1 MEVLSNFV
9 VFEGG
14 DGSGTTTQLEMLRRR
29 FSAPASSLARFWSTF
44 EPTDGPI
51 GRLIRSGLRA
61 ETSLLPD
68 TMAYLF
74 SADRNEHLH
83 AKGGIIE
90 HAANGE
96 LVISDRYVLSSL
108 VYQGIVCGDSLPKLL
123 NNDFPA
129 PELLFFF
136 DIDPQIALKR
146 MENRPVQEIYE
157 YLDFQIMVQQRYKTL
172 LPYYADNG
180 AKVAVI
186 DASKPAEAVAEEVWT
201 ELQKMPIFKIGNRE

>member
-1 MEVLSNFV
+1 MKILGNFA

-14 DGSGTTTQLEMLRRR
+14 DGSGTTTQIEMLRRR
-29 FSAPASSLARFWSTF
+29 FDPPTSPRLWPTF

-61 ETSLLPD
+61 ETGLLPD

-90 HAANGE
+90 HAASGE
-96 LVISDRYVLSSL
+96 LVVSDRYVLSSL
-108 VYQGIVCGDSLPKLL
+108 VYQGIACGGSLPKLL

-146 MENRPVQEIYE
+146 M
-157 YLDFQIMVQQRYKTL
+157 
-172 LPYYADNG
+172 
-180 AKVAVI
+180 
-186 DASKPAEAVAEEVWT
+186 
-201 ELQKMPIFKIGNRE
+201 